1 MELNCRGREIM
12 KRSTPESFFTS
23 LLVFFFLTTLTGGVL
38 GRSQNKGCSSSC
50 GILDDIHY
58 PFRLQSDPKWCGKS
72 EFELICESGKD
83 AVLHKLSS
91 TDKYLV
97 TEISYNQSQFR
108 LVYAGYVTGSNKCVL
123 PSAHFPLDTLHL
135 IQMSLWPFSST
146 EDARE
151 LEYGMFREWA
161 SFMSCKQEIH
171 SDLYKPIHCLTGENS
186 STTYA
191 IVDYDAYAIRNL
203 KNSCR
208 FINFLPVD
216 RDYRYNYSDIF
227 DLLARGVWVPLDLT
241 TFNVFERCW
250 KASWSLAHYVY
261 RDLNS
266 PYNVI
271 LIPVYGEFAFLSCV
285 YLGES
290 GRNHNHVIFGFTMVL
305 VLAINIALCQL
316 VCRFV
321 IAPLLIYAFLA
332 YNYWKTR
339 KPIDSVEKFLQIQQN
354 LTPTRYA
361 YSDIIAMTSHFREKL
376 GQGGFGS
383 VFKGYILGEFPV
395 AVKML
400 VGSSKFHGEDFIS
413 EVSTIGRIHHINV
426 VRLVGFCSEG
436 SKRAL
441 IYEYMPNGSLDKY
454 IFSANRGN
462 TFTVEKLH
470 EVALG
475 IARGIDYLHQGC
487 DMQILHFDIK
497 PHNILLDRN
506 FIPKISDFGLAK
518 LYPKDQN
525 LISMSVT
532 RGTIGYIAPEL
543 ISRNFGIVSDK
554 SDVYSFGMLLM
565 EMAGGRHN
573 VDLRAENT
581 SQVYYPS
588 WVYDKL
594 VQLHVSES
602 IHDIEEIEISEMEKK
617 LSMVGLW
624 CIQIKSS
631 SRPSMSSVVE
641 MLEGDVNDL
650 QMPPK
655 PFFSSG
661 EPSLRELEF
670 SSTISSS
677 GEEELHDQQHTLRP
691 NNSGLAS
698 SSIQLSV
705 ISEHS

>member
-1 MELNCRGREIM
+1 M
-12 KRSTPESFFTS
+12 KRSAPAFFFTS
-23 LLVFFFLTTLTGGVL
+23 LLLLFFLATTLTSRVL
-38 GRSQNKGCSSSC
+38 GRSLNKSCASSC
-50 GILDDIHY
+50 GVLGDIHY
-58 PFRLQSDPKWCGKS
+58 PFRLQGDPWWCGKP
-72 EFELICESGKD
+72 ELELICESGKD
-83 AVLHKLSS
+83 AVLHNLSP

-97 TEISYNQSQFR
+97 SEISYNESRFR
-108 LVYAGYVTGSNKCVL
+108 LVYAGYATGSTKCVL
-123 PSAHFPLDTLHL
+123 PSAPFPLY
-135 IQMSLWPFSST
+135 SLFRSKMLLWSFRFSST
-146 EDARE
+146 KRTYAEWASQIE
-151 LEYGMFREWA
+151 NAYGRWA

-208 FINFLPVD
+208 FVNLFPVD
-216 RDYRYNYSDIF
+216 LDSYYSLEMDVF
-227 DLLARGVWVPLDLT
+227 ELLAKGVWIGWDFTP
-241 TFNVFERCW
+241 FNVFAYCW
-250 KASWSLAHYVY
+250 KDFWPSVY
-261 RDLNS
+261 SPRSHRILGPLFAELDL
-266 PYNVI
+266 
-271 LIPVYGEFAFLSCV
+271 LSCI
-285 YLGES
+285 YWEES
-290 GRNHNHVIFGFTMVL
+290 SLNHKHVAYGFTVVL
-305 VLAINIALCQL
+305 VLGLDVALCLL

-321 IAPLLIYAFLA
+321 MAPLSIYAFLA
-332 YNYWKTR
+332 YNYWKTII
-339 KPIDSVEKFLQIQQN
+339 KPIDSVEKFLQIQQT

-383 VFKGYILGEFPV
+383 VYRGYILGKFPV

-475 IARGIDYLHQGC
+475 IARGINYLHQGC

-518 LYPKDQN
+518 LYPKDKN

-543 ISRNFGIVSDK
+543 ISRNFGIISDK

-573 VDLRAENT
+573 VDVRAENT

-602 IHDIEEIEISEMEKK
+602 SHDIEEIVISEMERK

-631 SRPSMSSVVE
+631 SRPSMSRVVE
-641 MLEGDVNDL
+641 MLEGDVNEL
-650 QMPPK
+650 QLPPK
-655 PFFSSG
+655 PFFSSV
-661 EPSLRELEF
+661 EPSLRELEIF
-670 SSTISSS
+670 SSAISSS
-677 GEEELHDQQHTLRP
+677 GEELHTLRP
-691 NNSGLAS
+691 NYSGLPS

>member
-1 MELNCRGREIM
+1 M
-12 KRSTPESFFTS
+12 KRSTPASSFFTS

-38 GRSQNKGCSSSC
+38 GRSQNKSCSSSC

-58 PFRLQSDPKWCGKS
+58 PFRLESDPEWCGKP
-72 EFELICESGKD
+72 ELELICESGKD
-83 AVLHKLSS
+83 AVLHNLSP

-97 TEISYNQSQFR
+97 TEISYNQSGFR

-123 PSAHFPLDTLHL
+123 PSAHFPLNTLYL
-135 IQMSLWPFSST
+135 IQMPLWPFGST
-146 EDARE
+146 EDARDH
-151 LEYGMFREWA
+151 EYYMFEEWA

-171 SDLYKPIHCLTGENS
+171 SDLYKPIHCLTGDNNS
-186 STTYA
+186 ATHV
-191 IVDYDAYAIRNL
+191 IVGNDAYAIRNL

-208 FINFLPVD
+208 FVNLLPVD
-216 RDYRYNYSDIF
+216 GEYNYSDVDVF
-227 DLLARGVWVPLDLT
+227 ELLAKGVWIGWSLT
-241 TFNVFERCW
+241 PPSDIFEYCW
-250 KASWSLAHYVY
+250 KNFWSKVY
-261 RDLNS
+261 YYSIENS
-266 PYNVI
+266 PYRM
-271 LIPVYGEFAFLSCV
+271 LGPLFAELGLLDCV
-285 YLGES
+285 YWEES
-290 GRNHNHVIFGFTMVL
+290 YRNHYHVAFGFTVVL
-305 VLAINIALCQL
+305 VLALDIALCLL
-316 VCRFV
+316 VGRFV
-321 IAPLLIYAFLA
+321 IAPLSIYAFLA
-332 YNYWKTR
+332 YNYWKTIR
-339 KPIDSVEKFLQIQQN
+339 KPIDSVEKFLQIQQT
-354 LTPTRYA
+354 LTPTRFA

-383 VFKGYILGEFPV
+383 VYRGYILGKFPV

-475 IARGIDYLHQGC
+475 IARGINYLHQGC

-518 LYPKDQN
+518 LYPKDKN
-525 LISMSVT
+525 VISMSVT

-543 ISRNFGIVSDK
+543 ISRNFGIISDK

-573 VDLRAENT
+573 VDARAENT

-602 IHDIEEIEISEMEKK
+602 SHGIEEIVISEMERK

-631 SRPSMSSVVE
+631 SRPSMSSVIE

-655 PFFSSG
+655 PFFSSV

-691 NNSGLAS
+691 NHSGLAS

-705 ISEHS
+705 ILEHS

>member
-1 MELNCRGREIM
+1 M
-12 KRSTPESFFTS
+12 KRSTTEFFSTS
-23 LLVFFFLTTLTGGVL
+23 LLLLFFLTNGVL
-38 GRSQNKGCSSSC
+38 GGSQNKSWNSSC
-50 GILDDIHY
+50 GVLVDIHY
-58 PFRLQSDPKWCGKS
+58 PFRLQSDPEWCGKP

-97 TEISYNQSQFR
+97 TEISYNQSRFR
-108 LVYAGYVTGSNKCVL
+108 LVYAGYATDWL
-123 PSAHFPLDTLHL
+123 TLSQ
-135 IQMSLWPFSST
+135 IENPNG
-146 EDARE
+146 R
-151 LEYGMFREWA
+151 WA

-191 IVDYDAYAIRNL
+191 IVDDDAYAIGNL
-203 KNSCR
+203 NNSCR
-208 FINFLPVD
+208 FVNLFPVD
-216 RDYRYNYSDIF
+216 LDSYYSLDMDVF
-227 DLLARGVWVPLDLT
+227 ELLAKGVWIGWDFTP
-241 TFNVFERCW
+241 FNVFEYCW
-250 KASWSLAHYVY
+250 KDFWSDAYY
-261 RDLNS
+261 YYSSDLTWRIF
-266 PYNVI
+266 VT
-271 LIPVYGEFAFLSCV
+271 LFGELEFLSCV
-285 YLGES
+285 YS
-290 GRNHNHVIFGFTMVL
+290 ADSARNHNHVIFGFTMVL
-305 VLAINIALCQL
+305 VIALDLALCLL

-321 IAPLLIYAFLA
+321 MPPLSIYAFLA
-332 YNYWKTR
+332 YNYWKTIR
-339 KPIDSVEKFLQIQQN
+339 KPIDSVEKFLQIQQT

-383 VFKGYILGEFPV
+383 VYRGYILGKFPV

-475 IARGIDYLHQGC
+475 IARGINYLHQGC

-497 PHNILLDRN
+497 PHSILLDRN

-518 LYPKDQN
+518 LYPKDKN
-525 LISMSVT
+525 VISISVT

-543 ISRNFGIVSDK
+543 ISRNFGIISDK

-573 VDLRAENT
+573 VDARAENT

-602 IHDIEEIEISEMEKK
+602 SHDIEEIVISEMERK

-631 SRPSMSSVVE
+631 SRPSMSSVIE
-641 MLEGDVNDL
+641 MLEGDVNDI

-655 PFFSSG
+655 PFFSSV

-691 NNSGLAS
+691 NHSGLAS

-705 ISEHS
+705 ILEHS

>member
-1 MELNCRGREIM
+1 M
-12 KRSTPESFFTS
+12 KRSTTEFFSTS
-23 LLVFFFLTTLTGGVL
+23 LLLLFFLTNGVL
-38 GRSQNKGCSSSC
+38 GGSKNKSCNSSC
-50 GILDDIHY
+50 GVLVDIHY
-58 PFRLQSDPKWCGKS
+58 PFRLQSDPEWCGKP

-108 LVYAGYVTGSNKCVL
+108 LVYAGYATDWL
-123 PSAHFPLDTLHL
+123 TLSQ
-135 IQMSLWPFSST
+135 IESS
-146 EDARE
+146 
-151 LEYGMFREWA
+151 YGRWA

-208 FINFLPVD
+208 FVNLFPVSQ
-216 RDYRYNYSDIF
+216 YYNYSD
-227 DLLARGVWVPLDLT
+227 V
-241 TFNVFERCW
+241 NVFELLAEGVWIGWDFTPSDIFEYCW
-250 KASWSLAHYVY
+250 KNFWSSVY
-261 RDLNS
+261 YSSIESNVYYSSIESNVYYYDSIENS
-266 PYNVI
+266 PYRI
-271 LIPVYGEFAFLSCV
+271 LGDPLFAELRLLGCV
-285 YLGES
+285 YREES
-290 GRNHNHVIFGFTMVL
+290 SRNHNHIAFGFTVIL
-305 VLAINIALCQL
+305 VLALDIALCLL
-316 VCRFV
+316 VFRFV
-321 IAPLLIYAFLA
+321 MAPLSIYAFLA
-332 YNYWKTR
+332 YNYWKTIR
-339 KPIDSVEKFLQIQQN
+339 KPIDSVEKFLQIQQA

-383 VFKGYILGEFPV
+383 VYRGYILGKFPV

-475 IARGIDYLHQGC
+475 IARGINYLHQGC

-518 LYPKDQN
+518 LYPKDKN

-543 ISRNFGIVSDK
+543 ISRNFGIISDK

-573 VDLRAENT
+573 VDVRADNT

-602 IHDIEEIEISEMEKK
+602 SHDIEEIVISEMERK

-631 SRPSMSSVVE
+631 SRPSMSRVVE
-641 MLEGDVNDL
+641 MLEGDVNEL
-650 QMPPK
+650 QLPPK
-655 PFFSSG
+655 PFFSSI
-661 EPSLRELEF
+661 EPSPRELEIF
-670 SSTISSS
+670 TSAISSS
-677 GEEELHDQQHTLRP
+677 GEEELHEQQHTLRP
-691 NNSGLAS
+691 NYSGLPS
-698 SSIQLSV
+698 SSIQLSD

>member
-1 MELNCRGREIM
+1 ME
-12 KRSTPESFFTS
+12 RSILAFFFT
-23 LLVFFFLTTLTGGVL
+23 LFFLLSTLTSGVL
-38 GRSQNKGCSSSC
+38 GRSQNKSCASSSC
-50 GILDDIHY
+50 GVLDDIHY
-58 PFRLQSDPKWCGKS
+58 PFRLQGDPWWCGKP
-72 EFELICESGKD
+72 EFELICESGKN
-83 AVLHKLSS
+83 AVLHNLSS

-97 TEISYNQSQFR
+97 TQISYNESSFR
-108 LVYAGYVTGSNKCVL
+108 LVYAGDATAGSNKCVL
-123 PSAHFPLDTLHL
+123 PSAPFPLN
-135 IQMSLWPFSST
+135 SLFS
-146 EDARE
+146 RK
-151 LEYGMFREWA
+151 MFLRLFGGYSSPRRTYAEWLRLYLLFGRWV

-171 SDLYKPIHCLTGENS
+171 SDLYNPIHCLTGENNS
-186 STTYA
+186 ATYA
-191 IVDYDAYAIRNL
+191 FVGDDAYAIRNL

-208 FINFLPVD
+208 FVNLFPVD
-216 RDYRYNYSDIF
+216 PDYRDMDVF
-227 DLLARGVWVPLDLT
+227 ELLAKGVLVQWDFTP
-241 TFNVFERCW
+241 FNIFEQCW
-250 KASWSLAHYVY
+250 KQSWSYVY
-261 RDLNS
+261 DS
-266 PYNVI
+266 SINVNYRI
-271 LIPVYGEFAFLSCV
+271 AYSLVAELRLLFCV
-285 YLGES
+285 YWEES
-290 GRNHNHVIFGFTMVL
+290 ARNHNHVIFGFTVVL
-305 VLAINIALCQL
+305 VLALDIALCLL
-316 VCRFV
+316 VGRFV
-321 IAPLLIYAFLA
+321 IAPLVIYAFLA

-339 KPIDSVEKFLQIQQN
+339 KPIDSVEKFLQIQQS

-383 VFKGYILGEFPV
+383 VFKGYILGKFPV

-454 IFSANRGN
+454 IFSADRRN

-518 LYPKDQN
+518 LYPKDKN

-543 ISRNFGIVSDK
+543 ISRNFGIISDK

-573 VDLRAENT
+573 ADVRAENT

-588 WVYDKL
+588 WIYDKL
-594 VQLHVSES
+594 VQQQATQS
-602 IHDIEEIEISEMEKK
+602 IHEIDEIVISEMERK
-617 LSMVGLW
+617 LCTVGLW
-624 CIQIKSS
+624 CIQIKST
-631 SRPSMSSVVE
+631 SRPSMSRVVE
-641 MLEGDVNDL
+641 MLEGDVNEL

-655 PFFSSG
+655 PFFSSL
-661 EPSLRELEF
+661 EPNLRELEF
-670 SSTISSS
+670 SSS
-677 GEEELHDQQHTLRP
+677 GEEELHDQQHTLRS
-691 NNSGLAS
+691 NYSGLAS

-705 ISEHS
+705 ISEYS

>member
-1 MELNCRGREIM
+1 
-12 KRSTPESFFTS
+12 
-23 LLVFFFLTTLTGGVL
+23 
-38 GRSQNKGCSSSC
+38 
-50 GILDDIHY
+50 
-58 PFRLQSDPKWCGKS
+58 
-72 EFELICESGKD
+72 
-83 AVLHKLSS
+83 
-91 TDKYLV
+91 
-97 TEISYNQSQFR
+97 
-108 LVYAGYVTGSNKCVL
+108 
-123 PSAHFPLDTLHL
+123 
-135 IQMSLWPFSST
+135 MSLWPFSST
-146 EDARE
+146 EDAGQ
-151 LEYGMFREWA
+151 LEYDMFEEWA

-171 SDLYKPIHCLTGENS
+171 NDLYKPIHCLTGDNN
-186 STTYA
+186 STTY
-191 IVDYDAYAIRNL
+191 VTVGDYAYEIRYLN
-203 KNSCR
+203 NSCR
-208 FINFLPVD
+208 FVNLLPVD
-216 RDYRYNYSDIF
+216 RDYNYNYSGIF
-227 DLLARGVWVPLDLT
+227 ELLAKGVLVRWDFT
-241 TFNVFERCW
+241 TFNIFDRCW
-250 KASWSLAHYVY
+250 KYSWSDEYY
-261 RDLNS
+261 YSSDLKS
-266 PYNVI
+266 RI
-271 LIPVYGEFAFLSCV
+271 LVTLFGELEFLRCV
-285 YLGES
+285 YWKES
-290 GRNHNHVIFGFTMVL
+290 GRNHNHVIFGFTVVL
-305 VLAINIALCQL
+305 VMALDLALCLL
-316 VCRFV
+316 VGRFV
-321 IAPLLIYAFLA
+321 IAPLSIYAFLA
-332 YNYWKTR
+332 YNYWKIIR
-339 KPIDSVEKFLQIQQN
+339 KPIDSVEKFLQIQQT

-361 YSDIIAMTSHFREKL
+361 YSDIIAMTNHFREKL

-383 VFKGYILGEFPV
+383 VYRGYILGKFPV

-475 IARGIDYLHQGC
+475 IARGINYLHQGC

-518 LYPKDQN
+518 LYPKDKN
-525 LISMSVT
+525 VISMSVT

-543 ISRNFGIVSDK
+543 ISRNFGIISNK

-573 VDLRAENT
+573 VDVRAENT

-602 IHDIEEIEISEMEKK
+602 SHDIEEIVISEMERK

-631 SRPSMSSVVE
+631 SRPSMSHVVE
-641 MLEGDVNDL
+641 MLEGDVNEL
-650 QMPPK
+650 QLPPK
-655 PFFSSG
+655 PFFSSI
-661 EPSLRELEF
+661 EPSPRELEIF
-670 SSTISSS
+670 SSAISSS
-677 GEEELHDQQHTLRP
+677 GEEELHEQQHTLRP
-691 NNSGLAS
+691 NYSGLPS